1 MSLAKLAFKDRADYM
16 ESPSTWVVFALTR
29 GMEIS
34 CSKGH
39 NLFSLVFVSKQ
50 HCQFVCGY
58 STQVEFSLLSCRCK

>member
-50 HCQFVCGY
+50 PCQFVCGY
-58 STQVEFSLLSCRCK
+58 STQVEFSLLSCHCK